1 MEDSKS
7 IALLDVIPIYHYDF
21 VNQQGRSIK
30 TTKFIAS
37 FSNHQ
42 FANIDGTSE
51 LLNDQILYHKIN
63 CNAQFDGKKWV
74 LLKIVK

>member
-1 MEDSKS
+1 MNDTKLF
-7 IALLDVIPIYHYDF
+7 ALLDVIPIYHYDF
-21 VNQQGRSIK
+21 VNQQGRAIK
-30 TTKFIAS
+30 TTKYIAS

-42 FANIDGTSE
+42 FVIIEGTSE

-63 CNAQFDGKKWV
+63 VNAQYDGKKWV

>member
-1 MEDSKS
+1 MDDSKLF
-7 IALLDVIPIYHYDF
+7 ALLDVIPIYHYDF
-21 VNQQGRSIK
+21 VNQQGRAIK

-42 FANIDGTSE
+42 FVCIEGSSN
-51 LLNDQILYHKIN
+51 LLNDQVLYHKIN
-63 CNAQFDGKKWV
+63 CNAEYDGKKWI

>member
-1 MEDSKS
+1 MNDTKLF
-7 IALLDVIPIYHYDF
+7 ALLDVIPIYHYDF
-21 VNQQGRSIK
+21 VNQQGRAIK

-42 FANIDGTSE
+42 FVNIEGTSE

-63 CNAQFDGKKWV
+63 VNAQYDGKKWV

>member
-21 VNQQGRSIK
+21 VNQQGRAIK
-30 TTKFIAS
+30 TTKYIAS
-37 FSNHQ
+37 FSNNQ
-42 FANIDGTSE
+42 FANIEGTSE
-51 LLNDQILYHKIN
+51 LLNDQILYHKI
-63 CNAQFDGKKWV
+63 CANAQYDGKKWI